1 MGTAQSEVS
10 TGRHSGAVGIGA
22 VGERL
27 KQAINARANKRR
39 FYLVHSCKLIKR
51 ITREKKL

>member
-10 TGRHSGAVGIGA
+10 TGRHSGEVGIGT

-27 KQAINARANKRR
+27 KQAINACANKRR